1 MSGVVS
7 YTDDWHVERT
17 APLKDLGAREFAN
30 GEVAFDDDGAP
41 VTYTV
46 EAGDVEAVIGERLCA
61 YPNLASMNHVR
72 MIQPGQVLW
81 LNPDPDTPWIPY
93 FSPMEAGAGLEQDP
107 YQQAIESE
115 GAATDAGDVDAV
127 RAIWTDTLSGMFTD
141 QDTIDA
147 VQRVIDAGDLDGL
160 RQLFS

>member
-1 MSGVVS
+1 
-7 YTDDWHVERT
+7 
-17 APLKDLGAREFAN
+17 
-30 GEVAFDDDGAP
+30 
-41 VTYTV
+41 
-46 EAGDVEAVIGERLCA
+46 
-61 YPNLASMNHVR
+61 

-107 YQQAIESE
+107 YQQAIESA